1 MWCWRRMKMMIWTER
16 VKNEEAIKGVR
27 EENKFPLKIE
37 RRMDNWIG
45 HILRRNGLLK
55 HITE

>member
-1 MWCWRRMKMMIWTER
+1 MMIWTER